1 MPSSGADVGVES
13 KTNSRKVLVIVESPA
28 KAKTISRIL
37 GKARRSSGDGGG
49 ESSINFDGYTVD
61 ACNGHVR
68 DLVGKR
74 KDVPPELKEK
84 TKNWDVIGVD
94 VVSKQERSKAKP
106 RNGLR

>member
-1 MPSSGADVGVES
+1 M
-13 KTNSRKVLVIVESPA
+13 IVESPA

-37 GKARRSSGDGGG
+37 GKARRSSDGGG
-49 ESSINFDGYTVD
+49 RSSINFDGYTVD

-84 TKNWDVIGVD
+84 TKNWGVIGVD
-94 VVSKQERSKAKP
+94 VVSKQERSTANQKRA
-106 RNGLR
+106 N